1 MANCPASRLF
11 QVGSQGP
18 TFSSECTPSPHCPS
32 ILGQPKLIPA
42 AEAASL
48 WPPHKHTLLQHPTHL
63 NHLSDKAYMNDLP
76 RCRLQ
81 AKCTVF
87 PPSPEGW
94 SFLISPQSLG
104 SCCENILYYIIFPLH
119 SSPSDF
125 SIFSKTLLKQS
136 PGNPVSS
143 AAASWLQRKAVKF
156 ILHLPKSSCNLPLA
170 KEIKLFHLHRTWFV
184 LIRKQSLEQFCKYL
198 SNTDFVSS

>member
-1 MANCPASRLF
+1 MFINVIKHSF
-11 QVGSQGP
+11 QETHEP
-18 TFSSECTPSPHCPS
+18 LNLTYLPDTPSPHCPS

-42 AEAASL
+42 AEVASL

-125 SIFSKTLLKQS
+125 SIFTGKERI
-136 PGNPVSS
+136 S
-143 AAASWLQRKAVKF
+143 A
-156 ILHLPKSSCNLPLA
+156 
-170 KEIKLFHLHRTWFV
+170 T
-184 LIRKQSLEQFCKYL
+184 
-198 SNTDFVSS
+198 FVSSQADL